1 MNRTIVWG
9 HRGAGFRHPVE
20 NSMSSFRKAVEMGV
34 DGLKTEAQ
42 LSKEGEVILSFNNQL
57 TINGTSVKMSELTV
71 EQIKKVR
78 YENNEQILT
87 IREFFDEFGKSD
99 LKFNFDVRETPVGVK
114 IIEVGEE
121 LNLIDRIEIAKPAS
135 IFTPLDDFFRPLREK
150 NEKVNF
156 VNSLFGGYKKNNIS
170 EKNLEF
176 DVMDELNIEVFNLQ
190 HYKSSF
196 DLFKL
201 IKDSGYKC
209 YLWGVLFKHFMKK
222 YLNMYYDEGRIDGIF
237 TNYPD
242 TLLKLRE
249 EIQIP
254 IMKQST

>member
-42 LSKEGEVILSFNNQL
+42 LSKEGEVILSFNDQL
-57 TINGTSVKMSELTV
+57 KLNGTTAKMSELTV
-71 EQIKKVR
+71 EEIKKVR
-78 YENNEQILT
+78 LENNEQILT
-87 IREFFDEFGKSD
+87 IRDLFDEFGKSD
-99 LKFNFDVRETPVGVK
+99 LIFNFDVKEAPIGLK

-121 LNLIDRIEIAKPAS
+121 FNLIDRIEIGKPVTV
-135 IFTPLDDFFRPLREK
+135 FTSLEDFFRPLREK
-150 NEKVNF
+150 NEKVHF
-156 VNSLFGGYKKNNIS
+156 SYSVFGGYYNIT

-176 DVMDELNIEVFNLQ
+176 DVMEELNIEIFNIQ
-190 HYKSSF
+190 HYKSNF
-196 DLFKL
+196 ELFKL

-222 YLNMYYDEGRIDGIF
+222 YLNMSYKEGRIDGIF

-242 TLLKLRE
+242 TLLQLRSE
-249 EIQIP
+249 LQN
-254 IMKQST
+254 

>member
-1 MNRTIVWG
+1 MNRTFVWG

-42 LSKEGEVILSFNNQL
+42 LSKDGEVILSFYNQVK
-57 TINGTSVKMSELTV
+57 INGVSAKISELNV
-71 EQIKKVR
+71 EEIKKVR
-78 YENNEQILT
+78 LENNEQILT
-87 IREFFDEFGKSD
+87 IREFFDEFGKKD
-99 LKFNFDVRETPVGVK
+99 LRFNFDIKEVPIGVK

-121 LNLIDRIEIAKPAS
+121 LNLIDRIEIAKPVTV
-135 IFTPLDDFFRPLREK
+135 FTSLEDFFRPLREK
-150 NEKVNF
+150 NEKVRF
-156 VNSLFGGYKKNNIS
+156 VNSVFGGYINIS
-170 EKNLEF
+170 EKDLEF
-176 DVMDELNIEVFNLQ
+176 NVMEDLNIEVFNIQ

-196 DLFKL
+196 ELFKL

-222 YLNMYYDEGRIDGIF
+222 YLKMNYDEERVDAIF

-242 TLLKLRE
+242 TLLQLRN
-249 EIQIP
+249 EIQ
-254 IMKQST
+254 S

>member
-1 MNRTIVWG
+1 MNRTFVWG

-42 LSKEGEVILSFNNQL
+42 LSKDGEVILSFYNQVKF
-57 TINGTSVKMSELTV
+57 NGVSAKISELTV
-71 EQIKKVR
+71 EEIKKVR
-78 YENNEQILT
+78 LENNEQILT
-87 IREFFDEFGKSD
+87 IREFFDEFGKKD
-99 LKFNFDVRETPVGVK
+99 LRFNFDIKEAPIGVK

-121 LNLIDRIEIAKPAS
+121 LNLIDKIEIGKPVTV
-135 IFTPLDDFFRPLREK
+135 FTSLEDFFRPLREK
-150 NEKVNF
+150 NEKVSF
-156 VNSLFGGYKKNNIS
+156 VNSVFGGYINIS
-170 EKNLEF
+170 EKDLEF
-176 DVMDELNIEVFNLQ
+176 DVMEELNIDVFNIQ

-196 DLFKL
+196 ELFKL

-222 YLNMYYDEGRIDGIF
+222 YLKMNYDQGRIDAIF

-242 TLLKLRE
+242 TLLQLRN
-249 EIQIP
+249 EIQ
-254 IMKQST
+254 S

>member
-1 MNRTIVWG
+1 MNRTFVWG

-42 LSKEGEVILSFNNQL
+42 LSKDGEVILSFYNQVKF
-57 TINGTSVKMSELTV
+57 NGVSAKISELTV
-71 EQIKKVR
+71 EEIKKVR
-78 YENNEQILT
+78 LENNEQILT
-87 IREFFDEFGKSD
+87 IREFFDEFGKKD
-99 LKFNFDVRETPVGVK
+99 LRFNFDIKEAPIGVK

-121 LNLIDRIEIAKPAS
+121 LNLIDKIEIGKPVTV
-135 IFTPLDDFFRPLREK
+135 FTSLEDFFRPLREK
-150 NEKVNF
+150 NEKVSF
-156 VNSLFGGYKKNNIS
+156 VNSVFGGYINIS
-170 EKNLEF
+170 EKDLEF
-176 DVMDELNIEVFNLQ
+176 DVMEELNIDVFNIQ

-196 DLFKL
+196 ELFKL

-222 YLNMYYDEGRIDGIF
+222 YLKMNYDEGRIDAIF

-242 TLLKLRE
+242 TLLQLRN
-249 EIQIP
+249 EIQ
-254 IMKQST
+254 S